1 MKRFYIVLFI
11 ALAAMAMMTAY
22 YKSETYRFYGIADT
36 KEIVVNYN
44 LPVQIKQINVV
55 AGQPI
60 QRGDTLVILGQPEMS
75 IKINTISHTLDEL
88 KATRATQNSRSR
100 SEIRQLQA
108 EQVARVNEIKSQIKK
123 KEAEYELNKKL
134 ISELRSVSSAGRNAS
149 DSTDDAGNPLLVEIS
164 ELKKELEIAK
174 NPSQIVIERLNG
186 ELSGSEDPLVV
197 QVERLTKELAMLND
211 EKAKLVIL
219 APMDG
224 VVGSVIFKEQEKVS
238 PFDTIMTLHGE
249 FPSYVKGYI
258 HENVH
263 SSVSVGQTV
272 QIHSLSDNF
281 NSTGEVVGVG
291 SRIVEYPLRLRKH
304 QDIVMW
310 GKEVLIRI
318 PDDNKFLLGEKVV
331 ISVPYG
337 ETGNFFKLFV
347 SKLLSGVAQAATR
360 NSEQHQSVK
369 GNSTNIEA
377 SGVVFLNDLNKYLV
391 VSDETEKKKP
401 ILFLYD
407 VKGTL
412 IKEVTIGGLQ
422 SINDMESITEG
433 DDGKLYI
440 ASSQSMNKK
449 GTRADN
455 RKLLI
460 RVKRIGDTLVLDGEI
475 DLFDT
480 LLNAARNGNEDW
492 AVFIRQAANENS
504 IDIEGMF
511 FKNGSLFLG
520 FKQPLLENNA
530 VILQIRDINSVFDK
544 KSITSGSVN
553 IWRKI
558 VINDKENGVY
568 CGISDMIL
576 EDDKLYIL
584 TCAEKNTHPLNN
596 GAVWIYDTLSGQLSR
611 LQRFQGQRPEGI
623 AHNRKTREF
632 FICFD
637 GGNEMPFQ
645 FTTLKD
651 VIQ

>member
-11 ALAAMAMMTAY
+11 ALATVAMMTAY

-60 QRGDTLVILGQPEMS
+60 RNGDTLVVLDQPELSM
-75 IKINTISHTLDEL
+75 KINTISHTLDEL
-88 KATRATQNSRSR
+88 KATRATQNTRSR

-108 EQVARVNEIKSQIKK
+108 EQIAHVNEIKSQIKK

-134 ISELRSVSSAGRNAS
+134 ISELRSVSREGKINT
-149 DSTDDAGNPLLVEIS
+149 DSVNELSNPLLVEIS

-174 NPSQIVIERLNG
+174 DPSQIIIERLNG
-186 ELSGSEDPLVV
+186 ELKGSEDPLVV

-211 EKAKLVIL
+211 EKDKLIIL

-224 VVGSVIFKEQEKVS
+224 VVGSVIYKEQEKVS

-249 FPSYVKGYI
+249 SPSYVKGYI

-272 QIHSLSDNF
+272 QIHSLSDN
-281 NSTGEVVGVG
+281 SYCTGEVVGVG
-291 SRIVEYPLRLRKH
+291 SRIVEYPVRLRKH
-304 QDIVMW
+304 PDFVMW
-310 GKEVLIRI
+310 GKEVVIRI

-331 ISVPYG
+331 ISVPCG

-347 SKLLSGVAQAATR
+347 SKLFNGVVHAETR
-360 NSEQHQSVK
+360 TSEQRQAFVAT
-369 GNSTNIEA
+369 STGIEA
-377 SGVVFLNDLNKYLV
+377 SGVVYLKDLHEYLV
-391 VSDETEKKKP
+391 ISDETVKKKP

-407 VKGTL
+407 DKGSFL
-412 IKEVTIGGLQ
+412 KEVTIEGLE
-422 SINDMESITEG
+422 SINDMESITQG

-449 GTRADN
+449 GFRADN
-455 RKLLI
+455 RKLFI
-460 RVKRIGDTLVLDGEI
+460 RVSRTGDKLVLDGKI
-475 DLFDT
+475 DLFDA
-480 LLNAARNGNEDW
+480 LLNAAGIGNEDW
-492 AVFIRQAANENS
+492 AVFVRQAAMNNS

-511 FKNGSLFLG
+511 FKNGAIYFG
-520 FKQPLLENNA
+520 FKQPLLDDCA
-530 VILQIRDINSVFDK
+530 VVLEIRDVNSLFEK
-544 KSITSGSVN
+544 TSISNGVIS

-558 VINDKENGVY
+558 SIHDTINGVY
-568 CGISDMIL
+568 CGISDIIL
-576 EDDKLYIL
+576 ENDKLYIL
-584 TCAEKNTHPLNN
+584 TCAERNTHPLNN
-596 GAVWIYDTLSGQLSR
+596 GAVWMYDTITGQLSK
-611 LQRFQGQRPEGI
+611 LQAYEKLRPEGI
-623 AHNRKTREF
+623 THNRDKHEF
-632 FICFD
+632 FISFD
-637 GGNEMPFQ
+637 GGNDNPSQ

-651 VIQ
+651 VAQ